1 MFKKREMRKIFVDAG
16 YASSL
21 EDAKIVEEYLAGAIE
36 AILDYMPPN
45 EHVRIGSLHIYKD
58 FIPEHEK
65 TFNLTGEKIVV
76 ADKIVYKAKIEK

>member
-1 MFKKREMRKIFVDAG
+1 
-16 YASSL
+16 
-21 EDAKIVEEYLAGAIE
+21 
-36 AILDYMPPN
+36 MPPD